1 MSKMFTSS
9 SPSGGVALHRVGS
22 REFEVMIG
30 KADWVDVEAEAERI
44 AQAQESNVVL
54 QRNVVVVLKRS

>member
-22 REFEVMIG
+22 REFEVVIG
-30 KADWVDVEAEAERI
+30 KADWVDVEAEAEWI
-44 AQAQESNVVL
+44 AQAQESDVVL
-54 QRNVVVVLKRS
+54 Q